1 MKNLTKSLMLLAAT
15 ATAFSAGAQAKW
27 TVNHASKDFFRSERS
42 GPVVADFNNDDH
54 LDIYDSGNGK
64 IEKFGKV
71 SGFWF
76 QLTSS
81 MYYNNG
87 DGTWTIDGIDAAPT
101 GNMKDDGETE
111 EWAYTVPK
119 HNIAPA
125 RFGHNATIDFNNDGL
140 VDLLIVGEMHGD
152 DQMHWYDA
160 NDKKIYHNGDGA
172 PNGEG
177 WWTIM
182 LYKNLGDGRFE
193 RVEDCNLPIFY
204 ADDCKGQSSFMRSVA
219 WGDYDRD
226 GYVDFAFSGLIPDS
240 QPGEP
245 GRMAQLWRNID
256 GTGKFEQM
264 NIAETRGG
272 AWTNE
277 ANDGAI
283 PSRELDGWFLL
294 LSGQVTMVDVN
305 NDGWLDLMFEG
316 WADKMGDNAYEN
328 GSNARLYINKEGKK
342 FVDATDP
349 NGGLAGTRSG
359 SSVFADIDGDGYLDY
374 FTSGY
379 YDRGGYKAFVHY
391 NSQDP
396 ENPYDNFVDMGE
408 YGLPGGE
415 RFRIHARDFDNDGY
429 IDFFYDGD
437 EGEHKIYSNFGG
449 QNYEG
454 HSNEPVI
461 FLYGDARN
469 SVAGLGDFDGDGLCD
484 FYRTGWNWIQDNVN
498 GVNIRDIFN
507 GGTGEDWIHNH
518 MLVMNDTDT
527 EVEAPAAP
535 SNVKTSMDQDA
546 KTVTITWDDVDD
558 VNCAYN
564 VVMVSPSGKVVA
576 NLPVNPVTGFIKVG
590 DNKQIAVRPEVGS
603 YTLPYN
609 EIGEYKLGVQA
620 LSLNNEKAS
629 AIAWGQNLVAGVGNI
644 TTDLTD
650 NDVKVTVNGNTIV
663 ANATANADVK
673 VIDMMGRTIAT
684 GVTNTPIN
692 VDTDGVLIVNVAGK
706 SVKVV
711 K

>member
-1 MKNLTKSLMLLAAT
+1 T
-15 ATAFSAGAQAKW
+15 W
-27 TVNHASKDFFRSERS
+27 TDNEASKDFFRSERS
-42 GPVVADFNNDDH
+42 GPVVADFNNDDN

-71 SGFWF
+71 GGFWF

-101 GNMKDDGETE
+101 GNLKDDGETE
-111 EWAYTVPK
+111 EWAYTSPK

-125 RFGHNATIDFNNDGL
+125 RFGHNATIDFDNDGL

-152 DQMHWYDA
+152 DQMGWYHA
-160 NDKKIYHNGDGA
+160 NDRKVWHSGDGA

-177 WWTIM
+177 WYTIM

-193 RVEDCNLPIFY
+193 RIEDCNLPIFY

-226 GYVDFAFSGLIPDS
+226 GYVDFAFSGIIPDT

-272 AWTNE
+272 TWTNAVTE
-277 ANDGAI
+277 GDGDDRVEVI
-283 PSRELDGWFLL
+283 PSRQLEGWFLL

-328 GSNARLYINKEGKK
+328 GSNARLYINQEGKK

-359 SSVFADIDGDGYLDY
+359 SSVFVDIDGDGYLDY
-374 FTSGY
+374 VTSGY
-379 YDRGGYKAFVHY
+379 YDRGGYKAFIHY
-391 NSQDP
+391 NTGDP
-396 ENPYDNFVDMGE
+396 ENPYDNFVDMAN
-408 YGLPGGE
+408 YGLPAGE
-415 RFRIHARDFDNDGY
+415 RYRIHARDFDNDGY
-429 IDFFYDGD
+429 VDFFFDGD
-437 EGEHKIYSNFGG
+437 EGEHKIYSCFGG
-449 QNYEG
+449 ENYQG
-454 HSNEPVI
+454 FAIDPVP

-469 SVAGLGDFDGDGLCD
+469 SVAGVGDFNNDGLAD
-484 FYRTGWNWIQDNVN
+484 YYRTGWNWIQD
-498 GVNIRDIFN
+498 DFN
-507 GGTGEDWIHNH
+507 GTNLREMFGQGEDWIHNH
-518 MLVMNDTDT
+518 MLMMNTTDT
-527 EVEAPAAP
+527 QVEAPVAP
-535 SNVKTSMDQDA
+535 EGIETLLDEDA
-546 KTVTITWDDVDD
+546 KTLTVKWEDTDDSGVG
-558 VNCAYN
+558 YN
-564 VVMVSPSGKVVA
+564 VVVVTPSNKVVSI
-576 NLPVNPVTGFIKVG
+576 LPVNTVTGFVKVG
-590 DNKQIAVRPEVGS
+590 DNKQITVRPGVQE

-609 EIGEYKLGVQA
+609 EVGNYKVGVQA
-620 LSLNNEKAS
+620 VSLLNEKSS
-629 AIAWGQNLVAGVGNI
+629 AIAWGPELSSVGTI
-644 TTDLTD
+644 VSDMAEAT
-650 NDVKVTVNGNTIV
+650 VKVTVNGNVIV
-663 ANATANADVK
+663 ANADTNAEVK
-673 VIDMMGRTIAT
+673 IVDMMGRTIAT
-684 GVTNTPIN
+684 GVTNAPIN
-692 VDTDGVLIVNVAGK
+692 VEANGVLIVTVAGQ
-706 SVKVV
+706 SVKIV

>member
-1 MKNLTKSLMLLAAT
+1 MKNYTVLLALAAAAT
-15 ATAFSAGAQAKW
+15 TALSAGAQAKW
-27 TVNHASKDFFRSERS
+27 TVNEASKDFFRSERS

-64 IEKFGKV
+64 VEKFGKV

-87 DGTWTIDGIDAAPT
+87 DGTWTIDAIDAKPT
-101 GNMKDDGETE
+101 GDMKEDGESEVWT
-111 EWAYTVPK
+111 YTVPK

-140 VDLLIVGEMHGD
+140 VDLLVVGEMHGD
-152 DQMHWYDA
+152 DQMKWYDA
-160 NDKKIYHNGDGA
+160 NDRKIWHDSNGA
-172 PNGEG
+172 PNGDG

-226 GYVDFAFSGLIPDS
+226 GYVDFAFSGIIPDA

-256 GTGKFEQM
+256 GTGRFEQM

-272 AWTNE
+272 TWTNE
-277 ANDGAI
+277 ANDGQI
-283 PSRELDGWFLL
+283 PSRELEGWFLL

-316 WADKMGDNAYEN
+316 WADKIADNAYIN
-328 GSNARLYINKEGKK
+328 GSNARLYINCEGKK
-342 FVDATDP
+342 FVDATDA
-349 NGGLAGTRSG
+349 NAGLAGTRSG
-359 SSVFADIDGDGYLDY
+359 SSVFADIDGDGYFDY
-374 FTSGY
+374 FSSGY
-379 YDRGGYKAFVHY
+379 YDRGGYKAFIHY
-391 NSQDP
+391 NTQDP
-396 ENPYDNFVDMGE
+396 ENPYDNFVDMSE
-408 YGLPGGE
+408 YGLPAGE

-437 EGEHKIYSNFGG
+437 EGEHKIYSCFGG

-454 HSNEPVI
+454 YSNDPVI

-469 SVAGLGDFDGDGLCD
+469 SVAGLGDFDGDGLVD
-484 FYRTGWNWIQDNVN
+484 FYRTGWNWIQEDFN
-498 GVNIRDIFN
+498 GVNLVELF
-507 GGTGEDWIHNH
+507 GQGENWIHNH
-518 MLVMNDTDT
+518 MLVMNATDT
-527 EVEAPAAP
+527 EPETPAMP
-535 SNVKTSMDQDA
+535 SGVTAAFNEDDA
-546 KTVTITWDDVDD
+546 AITINWEDVDD
-558 VNCAYN
+558 INCAYN
-564 VVMVSPSGKVVA
+564 VVMLTPSGKVVA

-590 DNKQIAVRPEVGS
+590 DNKQIAVRPGVGS
-603 YTLPYN
+603 YTLPCD
-609 EIGEYKLGVQA
+609 EAGEYRIGVQA
-620 LSLNNEKAS
+620 LSLFTEKAS
-629 AIAWGQNLVAGVGNI
+629 AIAWAEPFSGVGNI
-644 TTDLTD
+644 NTDIAGV
-650 NDVKVTVNGNTIV
+650 NVKVTVD
-663 ANATANADVK
+663 ANAITVNADVNAD
-673 VIDMMGRTIAT
+673 VRVVDLMGRTIAT
-684 GVTNTPIN
+684 GVTNSPIA
-692 VDTDGVLIVNVAGK
+692 VEPDGVFIVNVACK
-706 SVKVV
+706 SLKVV